1 MDTHLTQPTTDGS
14 RSQRGVRRAEPESS
28 HGQTDPIDTLPPTFR
43 WGVATSSYQIE
54 GAVAED
60 GRTPSIWDTFCRVPG
75 AVANGENGDVAC
87 DHYHRMPEDVAL
99 IADLGLDTYRFS
111 VAWPRVQPGGRG
123 PANPAGL
130 AFYDRLVDEL
140 LGRGVDPWVTLYHWD
155 LPQELEDAGGWPY
168 RDTAHRFAD
177 YAELVFATLG
187 DRVKTW
193 TTLNE
198 PWCSAM
204 LGYAYGEHAPGRR
217 NLGDGIAAAHH
228 LLLGHGL
235 AAQRLR
241 AAAANPI
248 ELGLTVNLSTADPA
262 TDSVADRDAA
272 RAADGLGNRLYL
284 DPVFHGRYPE
294 DVVADLAAEG
304 VEIPVRDGDL
314 AVIATPID
322 VLGVN
327 YYFGQLFSGVDER
340 GRERDD
346 QGRPVRRV
354 IRRNLPRTAMDWEIV
369 PDSFT
374 DLLVR
379 LSRDYPG
386 VPLVIT
392 ENGAAFDD
400 RPDSDGFVAD
410 DDRVAYLAE
419 HLRAVARAR
428 QAGADVRGYFAW
440 SLLDNFEWAYGYD
453 KRFGIVRVDYDTQRR
468 TPKRSAHWYRDTV
481 QRVRGQR

>member
-1 MDTHLTQPTTDGS
+1 MDTDLTRPTTT
-14 RSQRGVRRAEPESS
+14 
-28 HGQTDPIDTLPPTFR
+28 GQADPIDTLPPTFR

-75 AVANGENGDVAC
+75 AVANGDHGDVAC
-87 DHYHRMPEDVAL
+87 DHYHRMPQDVAL

-155 LPQELEDAGGWPY
+155 LPQELEDAGGWPN
-168 RDTAHRFAD
+168 RDTAYRFAD
-177 YAELVFATLG
+177 YAELVFGALG

-204 LGYAYGEHAPGRR
+204 LGYAYGDHAPGRR

-235 AAQRLR
+235 AVQRLR
-241 AAAANPI
+241 AAAATPI

-262 TDSVADRDAA
+262 TDSAVDRDAA

-284 DPVFHGRYPE
+284 DPVFRGSYPQ
-294 DVVADLAAEG
+294 DVVADLAADG
-304 VEIPVRDGDL
+304 VRIPVQEGDL
-314 AVIATPID
+314 EVISAPID

-327 YYFGQLFSGVDER
+327 FYFGQVHSGVDE
-340 GRERDD
+340 
-346 QGRPVRRV
+346 QGRDRDEHGKPVRRV
-354 IRRNLPRTAMDWEIV
+354 IRRDLPRTAMDWEIV
-369 PDSFT
+369 PESFT
-374 DLLVR
+374 ELLVR
-379 LSRDYPG
+379 LHRDYPG
-386 VPLVIT
+386 VPMVIT

-400 RPDSDGFVAD
+400 KPDADGFVAD
-410 DDRVAYLAE
+410 DDRVAYLTE

-440 SLLDNFEWAYGYD
+440 SLMDNFEWAYGYD

-468 TPKRSAHWYRDTV
+468 TPKRSALWYRDTV
-481 QRVRGQR
+481 RRVRGER

>member
-1 MDTHLTQPTTDGS
+1 MDSESTASATT
-14 RSQRGVRRAEPESS
+14 
-28 HGQTDPIDTLPPTFR
+28 GQADPIDTLPPTFR

-75 AVANGENGDVAC
+75 AVANGDTGDVAC
-87 DHYHRMPEDVAL
+87 DHYHRMPQDVAV

-155 LPQELEDAGGWPY
+155 LPQELEDAGGWPL
-168 RDTAHRFAD
+168 RDTAYRFAD
-177 YAELVFATLG
+177 YAELVFDALG

-204 LGYAYGEHAPGRR
+204 LGYAYGAHAPGRR
-217 NLGDGIAAAHH
+217 DLDDGIAAAHH

-235 AAQRLR
+235 AVQRLR
-241 AAAANPI
+241 ATATGPVD
-248 ELGLTVNLSTADPA
+248 LGITVNLATADPA
-262 TDSVADRDAA
+262 TDSPADRDAA

-284 DPVFHGRYPE
+284 DALVHGRYPE
-294 DVVADLAAEG
+294 DVVADLAREG
-304 VEIPVRDGDL
+304 VRIPVVDGDL
-314 AVIATPID
+314 AIISTPFD

-327 YYFGQLFSGVDER
+327 FYFGQLFSGVDEQ

-346 QGRPVRRV
+346 AGRPVQRVVRRD
-354 IRRNLPRTAMDWEIV
+354 LPRTAMDWEIV
-369 PDSFT
+369 PESFT
-374 DLLVR
+374 ELLVR
-379 LSRDYPG
+379 LSQDYPG
-386 VPLVIT
+386 VPMVIT

-400 RPDSDGFVAD
+400 RPDADGFVDD
-410 DDRVAYLAE
+410 DDRVMYLTE

-428 QAGADVRGYFAW
+428 LAGADVRGYFAW

-468 TPKRSAHWYRDTV
+468 TPKRSALWYRDTV
-481 QRVRGQR
+481 RRVRGER